1 MATTKLINR
10 QSLKGNKGYTRV
22 EWHSSSLLHTAVEQR
37 SRFFFMDG
45 WTRLNVERK
54 LESWNILVFAFAI
67 IMLFF
72 LKIC

>member
-10 QSLKGNKGYTRV
+10 QSLKGNKGYARV
-22 EWHSSSLLHTAVEQR
+22 EWHSSSLLYTAVEQR

-67 IMLFF
+67 MALFS
-72 LKIC
+72 